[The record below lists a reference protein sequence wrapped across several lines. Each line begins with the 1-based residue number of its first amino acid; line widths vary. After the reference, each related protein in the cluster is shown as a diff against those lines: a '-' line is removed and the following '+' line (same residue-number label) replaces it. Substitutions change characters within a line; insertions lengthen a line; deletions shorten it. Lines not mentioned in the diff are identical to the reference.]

1 MGSRLITLPDV
12 DGSIPV
18 ITDQLDDGY
27 FRVRTGSTSGAER
40 SYMRA
45 MAEAGP
51 GAVHTSEVTT
61 ILGKKPNG
69 VGTVR
74 DVLIKKSLCD
84 LPRYGEIAFAVPLF
98 DGYMKRWI
106 PSLPAR

>member
-1 MGSRLITLPDV
+1 MPDV

-18 ITDQLDDGY
+18 ITTQLDDGY
-27 FRVRTGSTSGAER
+27 FTVRTGSTSDAER
-40 SYMRA
+40 AYTRA
-45 MAEAGP
+45 MAKASSS
-51 GAVHTSEVTT
+51 AVRTSEVAT

-69 VGTVR
+69 VGPVR
-74 DVLIKKSLCD
+74 DVLIKKSLCY